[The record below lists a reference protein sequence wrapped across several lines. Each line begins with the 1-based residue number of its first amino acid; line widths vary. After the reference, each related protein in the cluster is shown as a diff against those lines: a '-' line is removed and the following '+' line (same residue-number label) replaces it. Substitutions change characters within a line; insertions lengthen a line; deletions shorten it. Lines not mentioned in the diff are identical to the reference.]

1 MKKISKLVCLL
12 FLSLL
17 LAGCGGSKADMVE
30 TPANM
35 RMQRGRNYREV
46 IEDFQDKG
54 FTNIKTNKIEDLQYG
69 FVVRYEQVETITVG
83 GDSNYDSGVKVPA
96 DTEVIISY
104 HGYKTSSEDG
114 PQEVKPAEKPAVNS
128 QTGLPAEKPA
138 VNTQTEKQEEK
149 PAVNAQTEKQE
160 EKPAVNTQ
168 TEKQEEKP
176 TVNTQT
182 EKQQENTGTKPAA
195 GQADEPETEPET
207 EHGSES
213 AAEPARSRENDEE
226 KTPAPAFSE
235 EGQ

>member
-114 PQEVKPAEKPAVNS
+114 PQEVKPAEKPAVN
-128 QTGLPAEKPA
+128 
-138 VNTQTEKQEEK
+138 TQTEKQEEK

-207 EHGSES
+207 EQGSES

>member
-138 VNTQTEKQEEK
+138 VNTQTEKQ
-149 PAVNAQTEKQE
+149 
-160 EKPAVNTQ
+160 
-168 TEKQEEKP
+168 
-176 TVNTQT
+176 
-182 EKQQENTGTKPAA
+182 QENTGTKPAA
-195 GQADEPETEPET
+195 GQDDEPETEPET
-207 EHGSES
+207 EQGSES
-213 AAEPARSRENDEE
+213 AAEPAHSRENDEE
-226 KTPAPAFSE
+226 KTPAPAVSE

>member
-1 MKKISKLVCLL
+1 
-12 FLSLL
+12 
-17 LAGCGGSKADMVE
+17 
-30 TPANM
+30 
-35 RMQRGRNYREV
+35 MQRGRNYREV

-114 PQEVKPAEKPAVNS
+114 PQEVKPAEKPAVN
-128 QTGLPAEKPA
+128 
-138 VNTQTEKQEEK
+138 TQTEKQDEK
-149 PAVNAQTEKQE
+149 PAVSTQTEKQE

-207 EHGSES
+207 EQGSES

>member
-1 MKKISKLVCLL
+1 MEVQIMKKISKLVCLL

-114 PQEVKPAEKPAVNS
+114 PQEVKPAEKPAVN
-128 QTGLPAEKPA
+128 
-138 VNTQTEKQEEK
+138 TQTEKQDEK
-149 PAVNAQTEKQE
+149 PAVSTQTEKQE

-195 GQADEPETEPET
+195 GQDDEPETEPET
-207 EHGSES
+207 EQGSES
-213 AAEPARSRENDEE
+213 AAEPAHSRENDEE

>member
-114 PQEVKPAEKPAVNS
+114 PQEVKPAEKPAVN
-128 QTGLPAEKPA
+128 
-138 VNTQTEKQEEK
+138 TQTEKQDEK
-149 PAVNAQTEKQE
+149 PAVSTQTEKQE

-195 GQADEPETEPET
+195 GQDDEPETEPET
-207 EHGSES
+207 EQGSES
-213 AAEPARSRENDEE
+213 AAEPAHSRENDEE

>member
-114 PQEVKPAEKPAVNS
+114 PQEVKPAEKPDVNS

-149 PAVNAQTEKQE
+149 PAVNAQTEKQ
-160 EKPAVNTQ
+160 
-168 TEKQEEKP
+168 
-176 TVNTQT
+176 
-182 EKQQENTGTKPAA
+182 QENTGTKPAA

-207 EHGSES
+207 EQGSES

>member
-114 PQEVKPAEKPAVNS
+114 PQEVKPAEKPAVN
-128 QTGLPAEKPA
+128 T
-138 VNTQTEKQEEK
+138 
-149 PAVNAQTEKQE
+149 QTEKQE

-195 GQADEPETEPET
+195 GQDDEPETEPET
-207 EHGSES
+207 EQGSES
-213 AAEPARSRENDEE
+213 AAEPAHSRENDEE
-226 KTPAPAFSE
+226 KTPAPAVSE

>member
-149 PAVNAQTEKQE
+149 PAVN
-160 EKPAVNTQ
+160 TQ

-195 GQADEPETEPET
+195 GQDDEPETEPET
-207 EHGSES
+207 EQGSES

>member
-1 MKKISKLVCLL
+1 MEVQIMKKISKLVCLL

-114 PQEVKPAEKPAVNS
+114 PQEVKPAEKPAVN
-128 QTGLPAEKPA
+128 
-138 VNTQTEKQEEK
+138 
-149 PAVNAQTEKQE
+149 
-160 EKPAVNTQ
+160 TQ

-182 EKQQENTGTKPAA
+182 EKQQESQGTKPAA
-195 GQADEPETEPET
+195 GQADEPETEQR
-207 EHGSES
+207 SES

>member
-104 HGYKTSSEDG
+104 HGYKTGSEDG
-114 PQEVKPAEKPAVNS
+114 PQEVKPA
-128 QTGLPAEKPA
+128 
-138 VNTQTEKQEEK
+138 
-149 PAVNAQTEKQE
+149 

-207 EHGSES
+207 EQGSES

>member
-114 PQEVKPAEKPAVNS
+114 PQEVR
-128 QTGLPAEKPA
+128 PAEKPA

-149 PAVNAQTEKQE
+149 PAVSTQTEKQE

-195 GQADEPETEPET
+195 GQDDEPETEPET
-207 EHGSES
+207 EQGSES

>member
-1 MKKISKLVCLL
+1 MKKLNKLVCLL
-12 FLSLL
+12 FLSLI

-114 PQEVKPAEKPAVNS
+114 PQEVKPAEKPAVN
-128 QTGLPAEKPA
+128 
-138 VNTQTEKQEEK
+138 TQTEKQDEK
-149 PAVNAQTEKQE
+149 PAVSTQTEKQE

-182 EKQQENTGTKPAA
+182 EKQQESQGTKPAA

-207 EHGSES
+207 EQGSES
-213 AAEPARSRENDEE
+213 AAEPAHSRENDEE
-226 KTPAPAFSE
+226 KTPAPAVSE

>member
-149 PAVNAQTEKQE
+149 PAVN
-160 EKPAVNTQ
+160 TQ

-195 GQADEPETEPET
+195 GQDDEPETEPET
-207 EHGSES
+207 EQRSES

-226 KTPAPAFSE
+226 KTPAPAVSE

>member
-1 MKKISKLVCLL
+1 MEVQIMKKISKLVCLL

-114 PQEVKPAEKPAVNS
+114 PQEVKPAEKPAVN
-128 QTGLPAEKPA
+128 
-138 VNTQTEKQEEK
+138 TQTEKQDEK
-149 PAVNAQTEKQE
+149 PAVSTQTEKQE

-207 EHGSES
+207 EQGSES

-226 KTPAPAFSE
+226 KTPAPAVSE

>member
-104 HGYKTSSEDG
+104 HGYKTNSEDG

-128 QTGLPAEKPA
+128 QTEKQDEKPA
-138 VNTQTEKQEEK
+138 VST
-149 PAVNAQTEKQE
+149 QTEKQE

-195 GQADEPETEPET
+195 GQDDEPETEPET
-207 EHGSES
+207 EQGSES

>member
-114 PQEVKPAEKPAVNS
+114 PQEVKPAEKPAVN
-128 QTGLPAEKPA
+128 
-138 VNTQTEKQEEK
+138 
-149 PAVNAQTEKQE
+149 
-160 EKPAVNTQ
+160 TQ

-207 EHGSES
+207 EQGSES

>member
-104 HGYKTSSEDG
+104 HGYKTGSEDG

-138 VNTQTEKQEEK
+138 VSSKS
-149 PAVNAQTEKQE
+149 
-160 EKPAVNTQ
+160 
-168 TEKQEEKP
+168 
-176 TVNTQT
+176 
-182 EKQQENTGTKPAA
+182 
-195 GQADEPETEPET
+195 ADTLPLT
-207 EHGSES
+207 
-213 AAEPARSRENDEE
+213 
-226 KTPAPAFSE
+226 
-235 EGQ
+235 

>member
-17 LAGCGGSKADMVE
+17 LAGCGTSNSEMVE

-54 FTNIKTNKIEDLQYG
+54 FTNIKTRKIEDLQYG

-96 DTEVIISY
+96 DTEVVISY
-104 HGYKTSSEDG
+104 HGYKTGGEEG
-114 PQEVKPAEKPAVNS
+114 PQEVKPA
-128 QTGLPAEKPA
+128 
-138 VNTQTEKQEEK
+138 
-149 PAVNAQTEKQE
+149 

-182 EKQQENTGTKPAA
+182 EKQEKNTGTNPAA
-195 GQADEPETEPET
+195 GQADEPEIKSETEPE
-207 EHGSES
+207 SES
-213 AAEPARSRENDEE
+213 AAEPARGRENDEE
-226 KTPAPAFSE
+226 NAPAPAFSE

>member
-114 PQEVKPAEKPAVNS
+114 PQEVKPAEKPAVN
-128 QTGLPAEKPA
+128 
-138 VNTQTEKQEEK
+138 TQTEKQEEK

-195 GQADEPETEPET
+195 GQAYEPETEPET
-207 EHGSES
+207 EQGTES

>member
-1 MKKISKLVCLL
+1 MEVQIMKKISKLVCLL

-114 PQEVKPAEKPAVNS
+114 PQEVKPAEKPAVN
-128 QTGLPAEKPA
+128 
-138 VNTQTEKQEEK
+138 TQTEKQDEK
-149 PAVNAQTEKQE
+149 PAVSTQTEKQE

-168 TEKQEEKP
+168 TEKQ
-176 TVNTQT
+176 
-182 EKQQENTGTKPAA
+182 QENTGSKPAA

-207 EHGSES
+207 EQGSES
-213 AAEPARSRENDEE
+213 AAEPAHSRENDEE
-226 KTPAPAFSE
+226 KTPAPAVSE

>member
-149 PAVNAQTEKQE
+149 PAVNAQTEKQ
-160 EKPAVNTQ
+160 
-168 TEKQEEKP
+168 
-176 TVNTQT
+176 
-182 EKQQENTGTKPAA
+182 QENTGTKPAA

-207 EHGSES
+207 EQGSES

>member
-114 PQEVKPAEKPAVNS
+114 PQEVKPAEKPAVN
-128 QTGLPAEKPA
+128 
-138 VNTQTEKQEEK
+138 
-149 PAVNAQTEKQE
+149 
-160 EKPAVNTQ
+160 TQ

-207 EHGSES
+207 EQGSES

-226 KTPAPAFSE
+226 KTPAPAVSE

>member
-138 VNTQTEKQEEK
+138 VIT
-149 PAVNAQTEKQE
+149 QTEKQE

-168 TEKQEEKP
+168 TEKQDEKP
-176 TVNTQT
+176 AVRTQT

-195 GQADEPETEPET
+195 GQDDEPETEPET
-207 EHGSES
+207 EQESES

>member
-114 PQEVKPAEKPAVNS
+114 PQEVKPAEKPAVN
-128 QTGLPAEKPA
+128 T
-138 VNTQTEKQEEK
+138 
-149 PAVNAQTEKQE
+149 QTEKQE

-207 EHGSES
+207 EQGSES
-213 AAEPARSRENDEE
+213 AAEPAHSRENDEE

>member
-114 PQEVKPAEKPAVNS
+114 PQEVKPAEKPAVN
-128 QTGLPAEKPA
+128 T
-138 VNTQTEKQEEK
+138 
-149 PAVNAQTEKQE
+149 QTEKQE

-207 EHGSES
+207 EQGSES

>member
-114 PQEVKPAEKPAVNS
+114 PQEVKPAEKSAVNS
-128 QTGLPAEKPA
+128 QTGLPA
-138 VNTQTEKQEEK
+138 
-149 PAVNAQTEKQE
+149 

-182 EKQQENTGTKPAA
+182 EKQQEETGTKPAA

-207 EHGSES
+207 EQGSES
-213 AAEPARSRENDEE
+213 AAEPARSRENDEK

>member
-17 LAGCGGSKADMVE
+17 LAGCGTSNSEMVE

-54 FTNIKTNKIEDLQYG
+54 FTNIKTRKIEDLQYG

-104 HGYKTSSEDG
+104 HGYKTGGEEG
-114 PQEVKPAEKPAVNS
+114 PQEVKPAEKPAGNT

-138 VNTQTEKQEEK
+138 GNTQTGLPAEK
-149 PAVNAQTEKQE
+149 PAGNTQTEKQE

-182 EKQQENTGTKPAA
+182 EKQEENTGTNPAA
-195 GQADEPETEPET
+195 GQADEPETKSKTEPE
-207 EHGSES
+207 SES
-213 AAEPARSRENDEE
+213 AAEPARGRENDEE
-226 KTPAPAFSE
+226 NAPAPAFSE

>member
-1 MKKISKLVCLL
+1 MEVQIMKKISKLVCLL

-114 PQEVKPAEKPAVNS
+114 PQEVKPAEKPAVN
-128 QTGLPAEKPA
+128 
-138 VNTQTEKQEEK
+138 TQTEKQDEK
-149 PAVNAQTEKQE
+149 PAVSTQTEKQE

-207 EHGSES
+207 EQGSES

>member
-114 PQEVKPAEKPAVNS
+114 PQEVKPAGKPAVNS
-128 QTGLPAEKPA
+128 QTEKQDEKPA
-138 VNTQTEKQEEK
+138 VSTQTEKQEEK
-149 PAVNAQTEKQE
+149 PAVNTQTEKQE

-207 EHGSES
+207 EQGSES

>member
-114 PQEVKPAEKPAVNS
+114 PQEVKPAEKPAVN
-128 QTGLPAEKPA
+128 T
-138 VNTQTEKQEEK
+138 
-149 PAVNAQTEKQE
+149 QTEKQE

-195 GQADEPETEPET
+195 GQDDEPETEPET
-207 EHGSES
+207 EQGSES

>member
-114 PQEVKPAEKPAVNS
+114 PQEVKPAEKPAVN
-128 QTGLPAEKPA
+128 
-138 VNTQTEKQEEK
+138 TQTEKQDEK
-149 PAVNAQTEKQE
+149 PAVSTQTEKQE

-195 GQADEPETEPET
+195 GQDDGPETEPET
-207 EHGSES
+207 EQGSES

>member
-17 LAGCGGSKADMVE
+17 LAGCGGSKTDMVE

-114 PQEVKPAEKPAVNS
+114 PQEVKPAEKPAVN
-128 QTGLPAEKPA
+128 
-138 VNTQTEKQEEK
+138 TQTEKQEEK

-207 EHGSES
+207 EQGSES

>member
-114 PQEVKPAEKPAVNS
+114 PQEVR
-128 QTGLPAEKPA
+128 PAEKPA

-182 EKQQENTGTKPAA
+182 EKQQENTGTKPAV

-207 EHGSES
+207 EQGSES

>member
-114 PQEVKPAEKPAVNS
+114 PQEVKPAEKPAVN
-128 QTGLPAEKPA
+128 
-138 VNTQTEKQEEK
+138 TQTEKQDEK
-149 PAVNAQTEKQE
+149 PAVSTQTEKQE

-182 EKQQENTGTKPAA
+182 AKQQENTGTKPAA

-207 EHGSES
+207 EQGSES

>member
-114 PQEVKPAEKPAVNS
+114 PQEVKPAEKPAVN
-128 QTGLPAEKPA
+128 
-138 VNTQTEKQEEK
+138 
-149 PAVNAQTEKQE
+149 
-160 EKPAVNTQ
+160 TQ

-207 EHGSES
+207 EQGSES
-213 AAEPARSRENDEE
+213 AAEPASSRENDEE
-226 KTPAPAFSE
+226 KTPAPAVSE

>member
-114 PQEVKPAEKPAVNS
+114 PQEVKPAEKPAVN
-128 QTGLPAEKPA
+128 T
-138 VNTQTEKQEEK
+138 
-149 PAVNAQTEKQE
+149 QTEKQE

-195 GQADEPETEPET
+195 GQDDEPETEQ
-207 EHGSES
+207 GSES
-213 AAEPARSRENDEE
+213 AAEPAHSRENDEE
-226 KTPAPAFSE
+226 KTPAPAVSE

>member
-69 FVVRYEQVETITVG
+69 FVVRYEQETITVG

-104 HGYKTSSEDG
+104 HGYKTSSEEG
-114 PQEVKPAEKPAVNS
+114 PQEVKPRRKSLLSIHRRKTGRKPAVS
-128 QTGLPAEKPA
+128 T
-138 VNTQTEKQEEK
+138 
-149 PAVNAQTEKQE
+149 QTEKQE

-168 TEKQEEKP
+168 MEKQKEKP

-195 GQADEPETEPET
+195 GQDDEPETEPET
-207 EHGSES
+207 EQGSES
-213 AAEPARSRENDEE
+213 AAEPAHSWENDEE
-226 KTPAPAFSE
+226 KTPAPAVSE